1 MKKTLFLLAICA
13 MAVSAKAQD
22 IKIGPRIGLTSSSI
36 QVDKESSGST
46 LGAQFES
53 GDAKIGFQGGAFA
66 RLGVAGFYLQPE
78 LLFSTTGGEIK
89 VMDASLSI
97 DETRE
102 LSFQKL
108 DVPIMFGKKFAK
120 IVRVNVGPSFSYLL
134 KAESKVGDVA
144 TDVKNNY
151 SNASV
156 GFQAGAGLDLG
167 PLVLD
172 LKYEGSLS
180 KLGDSVGGYNTDQRQ
195 SIWVLALGFS
205 FL

>member
-1 MKKTLFLLAICA
+1 
-13 MAVSAKAQD
+13 MA
-22 IKIGPRIGLTSSSI
+22 
-36 QVDKESSGST
+36 
-46 LGAQFES
+46 AQFES

-66 RLGVAGFYLQPE
+66 RVGVAGFYLQPE
-78 LLFSTTGGEIK
+78 LLFSSTGGEIR
-89 VMDASLSI
+89 VTDVSASL

-102 LSFQKL
+102 LSFKKL
-108 DVPIMFGKKFAK
+108 DVPVLFGKKFAK
-120 IVRVNVGPSFSYLL
+120 VVRINAGPAFSYLL
-134 KAESKVGDVA
+134 KAESTVGGVT

-151 SNASV
+151 KDASV
-156 GFQAGAGLDLG
+156 GYQAGVGVDLG

-195 SIWVLALGFS
+195 SMWVFALGFS